1 VEERFQSVFDNDDVA
16 TYRVA
21 QQVLSGQ
28 HGWLE
33 SGMVK
38 AAREE

>member
-1 VEERFQSVFDNDDVA
+1 
-16 TYRVA
+16 VA

-38 AAREE
+38 ASREG